1 MQKFIEVANRL
12 MAVRENSDSWRAA
25 LSLAHDMMDGYSD
38 LQMESLEVMVEVMEQ
53 KQEIK
58 VGDKIRSFDFP
69 HTDEYYEEGVVELIV
84 GGVIKFGQFV
94 VNLDNPSARV
104 VRV

>member
-69 HTDEYYEEGVVELIV
+69 HTDEYFSEGVVQKID
-84 GGVIKFGQFV
+84 GGYIYCENFRVHQQA
-94 VNLDNPSARV
+94 ARIQHI
-104 VRV
+104 